1 MSRWRSTWSDSANP
15 VRREA
20 ATVRTADPYT
30 MNQEHPQPSP
40 VEYEFGSPDEWA
52 ETPANSDPH
61 VKKEYE
67 GDHVKRNEVGFGEFR
82 DDTWSHKDS
91 DQWGGKGKYDNARAA
106 AERKAFAVE
115 RLARVLLRSND
126 EKLVEAQA
134 CDLMALPGPVIAS
147 TLRRLDQVSPD
158 ALPKQ
163 VKFRRALACCK
174 LAARL
179 LPENPKEEHV
189 EHIAAMFM
197 KVDDPTLKE
206 ILKTVKVALEEE
218 KPEGLEPEKKDAT
231 VSSEEKG
238 KEPPK
243 AEKAEGKAEEEEE
256 EEEEEG
262 GEEETAS
269 AATDSTATDSAAT
282 DSAATDSASTT
293 ECGCMDAEIKSML
306 QQLLQ
311 QESQEAAPG
320 ALPSP
325 SPAPELTDLFEQ
337 PPAEV
342 TPMPGPS
349 PMMAATAT
357 PDITFDEDDSE
368 GRTASDKDTSD
379 LDNLFSDDP
388 EVQAHREIKASEQE
402 QIMRET
408 GFVRMASTG
417 AKKIGQV
424 QVSKVKQE
432 ASLENLWE
440 RPGQ

>member
-40 VEYEFGSPDEWA
+40 VEYESGNPDEWA

-61 VKKEYE
+61 IKKEYD

-106 AERKAFAVE
+106 AERKASAVE
-115 RLARVLLRSND
+115 RLARVLLRSDD
-126 EKLVEAQA
+126 EKLIEAQA
-134 CDLMALPGPVIAS
+134 CDLMAMPGPVLAS

-179 LPENPKEEHV
+179 LPANPKEEQV
-189 EHIAAMFM
+189 EHIASMLM
-197 KVDDPTLKE
+197 KVDDPILKE

-218 KPEGLEPEKKDAT
+218 KPAESEPKPEMKT
-231 VSSEEKG
+231 SGEEKG
-238 KEPPK
+238 EPEAKPEPEMK
-243 AEKAEGKAEEEEE
+243 TSGEEKGEEAEEEAEEAEE
-256 EEEEEG
+256 EAEEAEG
-262 GEEETAS
+262 EAEGEETA
-269 AATDSTATDSAAT
+269 A
-282 DSAATDSASTT
+282 
-293 ECGCMDAEIKSML
+293 EQCGCMDPEIRAML
-306 QQLLQ
+306 QQMLQ
-311 QESQEAAPG
+311 QESAEPEHQG
-320 ALPSP
+320 GSP
-325 SPAPELTDLFEQ
+325 APAPELTDLFEQ
-337 PPAEV
+337 PEV
-342 TPMPGPS
+342 APMAGPMAS
-349 PMMAATAT
+349 TAAAT
-357 PDITFDEDDSE
+357 PEITFDEDDDV
-368 GRTASDKDTSD
+368 RTASDADD
-379 LDNLFSDDP
+379 NQLANLFADDP
-388 EVQAHREIKASEQE
+388 EVQAHREIKASEKE

-408 GFVRMASTG
+408 GFARMASTG

-424 QVSKVKQE
+424 KASKGQE
-432 ASLENLWE
+432 ASLEDLWE
-440 RPGQ
+440 RPGR